1 MEHQGIK
8 IDLEQDKLFDE
19 LGLKRL
25 KESYMRD
32 DETSPQQRFAHV
44 SKAFSSNPVRGFLH
58 SQVIFKY
65 SISPSNPAIG

>member
-25 KESYMRD
+25 KRIIHER
-32 DETSPQQRFAHV
+32 
-44 SKAFSSNPVRGFLH
+44 
-58 SQVIFKY
+58 
-65 SISPSNPAIG
+65 